1 MKLIPVD
8 IKNIPRLMLYPHTR
22 TNYKCVKE
30 VSEFAASEYSA
41 MEVVI
46 EPGEYCDLSACLTS
60 FRRAIY
66 ALKAQNIRCIS
77 RKGKAYLIKEDMV

>member
-1 MKLIPVD
+1 MKLIPTD
-8 IKNIPRLMLYPHTR
+8 IKSIPRLEYYPYTR
-22 TNYKCVKE
+22 TNYKCEKE
-30 VSEFAASEYSA
+30 VSEFMASEYSA

-60 FRRAIY
+60 LRRAIY

-77 RKGKAYLIKEDMV
+77 RKGTVYLIKEDMV